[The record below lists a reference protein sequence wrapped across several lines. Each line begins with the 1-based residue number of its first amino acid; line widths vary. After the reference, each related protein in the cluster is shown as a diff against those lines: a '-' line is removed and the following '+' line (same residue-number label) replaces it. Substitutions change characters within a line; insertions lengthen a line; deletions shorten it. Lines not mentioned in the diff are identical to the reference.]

1 MSAAWPGDSATV
13 ENWVRA
19 VLRHSASAD
28 EIAVQGLDGVRVTA
42 DLDGLDL
49 RELTVDATRADLRIT
64 ANRGAAPGAPPDE
77 VAEPDE
83 LAREVGIA
91 RTLRFTALPMRIQ
104 KTPVT
109 IDVRVEDLPIA
120 WITYAEPTEPGLSES
135 RYALAPDDER
145 DGLRGTF
152 RFAIA
157 ADDIGPLVTMVM
169 RPLLREGGV
178 RLGRMRIAVDGAG
191 GDDIRISASAGLRW
205 KLLFASARVEATVS
219 ITQDGV
225 VTVKALTLGSRNPAV
240 KVALLFV
247 RRHVRE
253 VVGRSFDAG
262 EMFDDEGSGIRLHD
276 VRVGTGHEL
285 SVAGRFS

>member
-19 VLRHSASAD
+19 VLRHSASVD

-64 ANRGAAPGAPPDE
+64 PNRDAAPGARPGDA
-77 VAEPDE
+77 VQPDE

-91 RTLRFTALPMRIQ
+91 RTVRFTALPMRIQ

-109 IDVRVEDLPIA
+109 IDIRVEDLPLA
-120 WITYAEPTEPGLSES
+120 WITYAEPTEPGLPES

-169 RPLLREGGV
+169 RPLLREGGG
-178 RLGRMRIAVDGAG
+178 RLGRVRIAVDGA

-205 KLLFASARVEATVS
+205 KLLFASARAEATVS
-219 ITQDGV
+219 VTHDGV
-225 VTVKALTLGSRNPAV
+225 VTVKALTLGSHNPAV
-240 KVALLFV
+240 KVALLFA

-253 VVGRSFDAG
+253 VVGTTFDAG
-262 EMFDDEGSGIRLHD
+262 EMFNDEGSGIRLHD
-276 VRVGTGHEL
+276 IRVGTGHEL

>member
-19 VLRHSASAD
+19 VLRHSASVD

-64 ANRGAAPGAPPDE
+64 PNRDAAPGARPGDA
-77 VAEPDE
+77 VQPDE

-91 RTLRFTALPMRIQ
+91 RTVRFTALPMRIQ

-109 IDVRVEDLPIA
+109 IDIRVEDLPLA
-120 WITYAEPTEPGLSES
+120 WITYAEPTEPGLPES

-178 RLGRMRIAVDGAG
+178 RLGRVRIAVDGA

-205 KLLFASARVEATVS
+205 KLLFASARAEATVS
-219 ITQDGV
+219 VTHDGV
-225 VTVKALTLGSRNPAV
+225 VTVKALTLGSHNPAV
-240 KVALLFV
+240 KVALLFA

-253 VVGRSFDAG
+253 VVGRTFDAG
-262 EMFDDEGSGIRLHD
+262 EMFNDEGSGIRLHD
-276 VRVGTGHEL
+276 IRVGTGHEL

>member
-19 VLRHSASAD
+19 VLRHSASVD

-64 ANRGAAPGAPPDE
+64 PNRDAAPGARPGDA
-77 VAEPDE
+77 VQPDE

-91 RTLRFTALPMRIQ
+91 RTVRFTALPMRIQ

-109 IDVRVEDLPIA
+109 IDIRVEDLPLA
-120 WITYAEPTEPGLSES
+120 WITYAEPTEPGLPES
-135 RYALAPDDER
+135 RYALARDDER

-157 ADDIGPLVTMVM
+157 ADDIGPLATMVM
-169 RPLLREGGV
+169 RPLLREGRV
-178 RLGRMRIAVDGAG
+178 RLGRVRIAVDGA

-205 KLLFASARVEATVS
+205 KLLFASARAEATVS
-219 ITQDGV
+219 VTHDGV
-225 VTVKALTLGSRNPAV
+225 VTVKALTLGSHNPAV
-240 KVALLFV
+240 KVALLFA

-253 VVGRSFDAG
+253 VVGRTFDAG
-262 EMFDDEGSGIRLHD
+262 EMFNDEGSGIRLHD
-276 VRVGTGHEL
+276 IRVGTGHEL

>member
-19 VLRHSASAD
+19 VLRHSASVD
-28 EIAVQGLDGVRVTA
+28 EIAVRGLEGVRVTA

-64 ANRGAAPGAPPDE
+64 PNRDAAPGARPGDA
-77 VAEPDE
+77 VQPDE

-91 RTLRFTALPMRIQ
+91 RTVRFTALPMRIQ

-109 IDVRVEDLPIA
+109 IDIRVEDLPLA
-120 WITYAEPTEPGLSES
+120 WITYAEPTEPGLPES

-178 RLGRMRIAVDGAG
+178 RLGRVRIAVDGA

-205 KLLFASARVEATVS
+205 KLLFASARAEATVS
-219 ITQDGV
+219 VTHDGV
-225 VTVKALTLGSRNPAV
+225 VTVKALTLGSHNPAV
-240 KVALLFV
+240 KVALLFA

-253 VVGRSFDAG
+253 VVGRTFDAG
-262 EMFDDEGSGIRLHD
+262 EMFNDEGSGIRLHD
-276 VRVGTGHEL
+276 IRVGTGDEL